1 MLSVIGRLNLK
12 RGIKSTKKLI
22 KIHITSLW
30 LHPDE
35 IIEFKCNFLF
45 SRAGKIFGILEF
57 SENLDF
63 REKI

>member
-1 MLSVIGRLNLK
+1 MYLD
-12 RGIKSTKKLI
+12 KLI

-35 IIEFKCNFLF
+35 IIGFKCNFLF